1 MNAQGGEP
9 YASVI
14 VPTHER
20 AWILDLAIESIR
32 RQTVANIEIVI
43 CGDGVTDD
51 VRTLAHRLANADSR
65 IVFHDFAKGKRR
77 GGDNRDR
84 AVHMARSDRIFY
96 CDDDDLL
103 MPDHV
108 AILGPLLDRYDAV
121 DSATTFASLSG
132 EMQVCI
138 VNHARGPM
146 REALAA
152 GTFKRLMDTHFAHRK
167 ETYAR
172 LGAWDSNAVSPTI
185 SFFQKFAASPSVRW
199 KTIASP
205 TAVSFNGRLRQH
217 LTAAQRREELERW
230 SRQLFYRD
238 CCARLVNE
246 AWYDWHVF
254 DLAQT
259 LGGDWPKTL
268 EGFASA
274 LFISTN
280 SGPSGSTTDVSYT
293 LPDTRFRALESLFA
307 LMRKEAIQEREV
319 GPLAVRLAQP
329 LIGWPRPNE
338 HERVGILL
346 RDALGPESMAKALS
360 QFECGDTHASELRA
374 FLECWLDMVERRP
387 QQAFQ
392 RIKAVIDCAS
402 SYYGGEARIQA
413 AVAMRQAGDLAASLA
428 WARAAI
434 EYDPSLKTGHQLAA
448 DILLADGKIAEA
460 RAVAEESRSHIPEHI
475 ADALVRRIED
485 ASRDRSLA

>member
-1 MNAQGGEP
+1 MNASGGEP

-20 AWILDLAIESIR
+20 AWILDLAIKSIR

-84 AVHMARSDRIFY
+84 AVRMARSDRIFY

-238 CCARLVNE
+238 CCARLVND
-246 AWYDWHVF
+246 AWHDWHVF

-274 LFISTN
+274 LSISTN

-293 LPDTRFRALESLFA
+293 LPDTRFRALEIPVRSHA
-307 LMRKEAIQEREV
+307 EGSNPRAR
-319 GPLAVRLAQP
+319 GGASRRSACPAADRLAAT
-329 LIGWPRPNE
+329 E
-338 HERVGILL
+338 
-346 RDALGPESMAKALS
+346 
-360 QFECGDTHASELRA
+360 
-374 FLECWLDMVERRP
+374 
-387 QQAFQ
+387 
-392 RIKAVIDCAS
+392 
-402 SYYGGEARIQA
+402 
-413 AVAMRQAGDLAASLA
+413 
-428 WARAAI
+428 
-434 EYDPSLKTGHQLAA
+434 
-448 DILLADGKIAEA
+448 
-460 RAVAEESRSHIPEHI
+460 
-475 ADALVRRIED
+475 
-485 ASRDRSLA
+485 